1 MRDALNITVI
11 IIGAVVGC
19 LVGGYLTIELF
30 SVFVERVMPD
40 SEPILLGISLMVV
53 GGAFGLYLGAVGARR
68 LISRG

>member
-1 MRDALNITVI
+1 MLDITVI
-11 IIGAVVGC
+11 IIGAVFGC
-19 LVGGYLTIELF
+19 LAGGHLTIELF

-53 GGAFGLYLGAVGARR
+53 GGASGLYLGAVGARR